1 MAMTTLICYDI
12 SHDTTRAR
20 VAATLQQIGDR
31 IQRSVFICTTEPDE
45 LPATEAR
52 LRGLIDPD
60 TDAIHLVPLCGT
72 CWDKVVVI
80 GQATVQPDCLYW
92 AVL

>member
-12 SHDTTRAR
+12 SEDTTRAR
-20 VAATLQQIGDR
+20 VAATLQQVGDR
-31 IQRSVFICTTEPDE
+31 IQRSVFVCVTEPDK
-45 LPATEAR
+45 LPEVETR
-52 LRGLIDPD
+52 LREIIDPD
-60 TDAIHLVPLCGT
+60 TDAVHIVPLCAT
-72 CWDKVVVI
+72 CWDKVIVV